1 MATTAAIN
9 QSRVRLGA
17 LVGGVVFTV
26 WTVFNAYVVAPVI
39 EHRSRVAAALDAGL
53 FLKQPRLP
61 FPAFFLVWTIS
72 LIVVAY
78 GMTWAYAGMRATYG
92 AGARTAA
99 KLGLAVGFAMAFPL
113 EFAHAVF
120 QGLVPAFWITWMIEM
135 GVGGLLA
142 AVAAAWV
149 YRD

>member
-1 MATTAAIN
+1 MATMTIN
-9 QSRVRLGA
+9 HKRVWLGA

-26 WTVFNAYVVAPVI
+26 WTLFQAYVIAPVI
-39 EHRSRVAAALDAGL
+39 EHRSRVVAALDAGL
-53 FLKQPRLP
+53 FLKEPRLP
-61 FPAFFLVWTIS
+61 FPAFLVVWTLS
-72 LIVVAY
+72 LCVVAY
-78 GMTWAYAGMRATYG
+78 GLTWAYAGMRATYG
-92 AGARTAA
+92 AGPRTAA

-135 GVGGLLA
+135 GVGGFLA
-142 AVAAAWV
+142 ALAGAWV

>member
-1 MATTAAIN
+1 MAIN

-17 LVGGVVFTV
+17 LAGGAVFTL
-26 WTVFNAYVVAPVI
+26 WTVFNAFVIAPAI
-39 EHRSRVAAALDAGL
+39 EHRSRVVAALDAGL
-53 FLKQPRLP
+53 FLKEPRLT
-61 FPAFFLVWTIS
+61 FPTFFVVWTVS
-72 LIVVAY
+72 LFIVAY
-78 GMTWAYAGMRATYG
+78 GLAWAYAGLRATYG
-92 AGARTAA
+92 AGPRTAA

-135 GVGGLLA
+135 GVGGFLA
-142 AVAAAWV
+142 ALTAAWV